1 MMSIDA
7 KSGLTSEQI
16 EALQSFA
23 KRNGRCWKYK
33 LCTLYMSGRDADQP
47 EGLFLRQVRNTIG
60 PSGLY
65 RMRIDKTVAL
75 LGSLARA
82 SSGQKPER

>member
-1 MMSIDA
+1 MSIDA
-7 KSGLTSEQI
+7 KSGLTPEQI

-23 KRNGRCWKYK
+23 KRNGRCWKSK

-47 EGLFLRQVRNTIG
+47 EGPFLRQVRNTIG

-65 RMRIDKTVAL
+65 RTWLDKTVAL
-75 LGSLARA
+75 SQSLTRA
-82 SSGQKPER
+82 SSGQKTER